1 MPGAPIVLCLN
12 AGSSSLK
19 FSVWGGESCLGQGE
33 VEEIGR
39 PGTVAWVT
47 PAGGQPRRLSGSW
60 RDHREA
66 IDGVFALLGE
76 HALPEPAGVGHRL
89 VHGGPDH
96 AAPERVTKELLGE
109 LRALVPLAPLH
120 MPKGLDGV
128 EAVAERFPDLPQA
141 VCFDTAFHRDLP
153 EPARRLP
160 LPRALTEETGIRRF
174 GFHGL
179 SYEYVVEHLGPAARG
194 RVVIAHLG
202 SGASMAAVRDGRP
215 IDTSMGLTPAGGFMM
230 GTRTGDLDPGVLLYL
245 MREKGYDADR
255 LDRLVNGESGL
266 RGVSGSTGDV
276 RSLLERRKEDAHAD
290 LALTMFSYQV
300 RKQVGAF
307 AAALGGLD
315 TLVFTGGIGERAAP
329 VRAEICD
336 GLGHLGVHLDPARN
350 AAHQSPASA
359 PGSTCQVRIV
369 NTREDLMI
377 ARHCRAVLFDRPDRD
392 RSTPIAPIAR

>member
-1 MPGAPIVLCLN
+1 MPAAPIVLCLN

-39 PGTVAWVT
+39 SGTVAWVT
-47 PAGGQPRRLSGSW
+47 PAGGQPRRLPGSW

-96 AAPERVTKELLGE
+96 AVPERVTKDLLVE

-120 MPKGLDGV
+120 LPKGLDGV

-160 LPRALTEETGIRRF
+160 LPRALTDATGIRRF

-202 SGASMAAVRDGRP
+202 NGASMAAVRDGRP
-215 IDTSMGLTPAGGFMM
+215 VDTSMGLTPAGGFMM

-245 MREKGYDADR
+245 MREKGYDAER
-255 LDRLVNGESGL
+255 LDRLVNQESGL

-276 RSLLERRKEDAHAD
+276 KSLLERRDRDEHAD
-290 LALTMFSYQV
+290 AALTMFCYQV
-300 RKQVGAF
+300 RKQVGAY

-336 GLGHLGVHLDPARN
+336 GLGHLGVRLDPAKN

-359 PGSTCQVRIV
+359 AGSGCQVRIV

-377 ARHCRAVLFDRPDRD
+377 ARHCRAVLFENRHDDGGRD
-392 RSTPIAPIAR
+392 TR